1 MQVYYKGFHA
11 DCSETF
17 PVGEVDAEAQL
28 LIDVTRE
35 CRDAAIA
42 RCGPGVPLSTIGD
55 AIR

>member
-1 MQVYYKGFHA
+1 MYYKGFHA